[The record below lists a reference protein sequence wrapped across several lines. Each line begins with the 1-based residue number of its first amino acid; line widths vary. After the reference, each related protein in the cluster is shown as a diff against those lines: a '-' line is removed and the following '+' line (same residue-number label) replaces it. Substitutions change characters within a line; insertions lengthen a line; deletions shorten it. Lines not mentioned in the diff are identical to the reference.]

1 VAEDDNV
8 ATVNTSA
15 QQRAERRWGA
25 RVEID
30 LAIHIEFAREQSA
43 PARLR
48 NVSKSGALIECSVEL
63 PVFTPLRVKIP
74 SVADRIVA
82 PIWLNARVVR
92 AEHPHLGVEWR
103 DFEPDSL
110 VALFGMGNS
119 PKQGSGE

>member
-1 VAEDDNV
+1 MAEDENA
-8 ATVNTSA
+8 ATVSTSA

-25 RVEID
+25 RIEID
-30 LAIHIEFAREQSA
+30 LAIHIEYAREQSA

-48 NVSKSGALIECSVEL
+48 NVSKSGALIECSIEL

-74 SVADRIVA
+74 TVSDRIAA

-103 DFEPDSL
+103 DFEPASL
-110 VALFGMGNS
+110 TVLFGMGTTA
-119 PKQGSGE
+119 PQ

>member
-1 VAEDDNV
+1 MSP
-8 ATVNTSA
+8 TA

-25 RVEID
+25 RIEID
-30 LAIHIEFAREQSA
+30 LSIDIEYAPQHSA

-74 SVADRIVA
+74 TVVDRLTA

-103 DFEPDSL
+103 DFEPE
-110 VALFGMGNS
+110 ALNVLFDMGKS
-119 PKQGSGE
+119 PNA

>member
-1 VAEDDNV
+1 MAEVDN
-8 ATVNTSA
+8 AAILNTA
-15 QQRAERRWGA
+15 QQRADRRWGA

-30 LAIHIEFAREQSA
+30 LAIQIEFAREQSA

-48 NVSKSGALIECSVEL
+48 NVSKSGALIECTVEL

-74 SVADRIVA
+74 TLADRIVA

-103 DFEPDSL
+103 DFEPQAL
-110 VALFGMGNS
+110 AALFEMGDS
-119 PKQGSGE
+119 PKQ

>member
-1 VAEDDNV
+1 MAEDDNA
-8 ATVNTSA
+8 ATLNTSA

-74 SVADRIVA
+74 TLADRIVA

-103 DFEPDSL
+103 DFEPESL
-110 VALFGMGNS
+110 AALFGMGNS
-119 PKQGSGE
+119 PKQ

>member
-8 ATVNTSA
+8 ATVTTSA

-30 LAIHIEFAREQSA
+30 LAIHIEFAREHSA

>member
-1 VAEDDNV
+1 VAEGDNA
-8 ATVNTSA
+8 ATLNTSA

-48 NVSKSGALIECSVEL
+48 NVSKSGALIECTVEL

-74 SVADRIVA
+74 TMADRIVA

-103 DFEPDSL
+103 DFEPQSL
-110 VALFGMGNS
+110 AVLFEMGNS
-119 PKQGSGE
+119 PKQ

>member
-1 VAEDDNV
+1 VAEGDNA
-8 ATVNTSA
+8 ATLNTSA

-48 NVSKSGALIECSVEL
+48 NVSKSGALIECTVEL

-74 SVADRIVA
+74 TMADRIVA

>member
-1 VAEDDNV
+1 MV
-8 ATVNTSA
+8 TTA

-25 RVEID
+25 RIEID
-30 LAIHIEFAREQSA
+30 LSIDIEYAPQHSS

-74 SVADRIVA
+74 AINRIA
-82 PIWLNARVVR
+82 SPIWLGARVVR

-103 DFEPDSL
+103 DFEPE
-110 VALFGMGNS
+110 ALNLLFDMG
-119 PKQGSGE
+119 QRRGE